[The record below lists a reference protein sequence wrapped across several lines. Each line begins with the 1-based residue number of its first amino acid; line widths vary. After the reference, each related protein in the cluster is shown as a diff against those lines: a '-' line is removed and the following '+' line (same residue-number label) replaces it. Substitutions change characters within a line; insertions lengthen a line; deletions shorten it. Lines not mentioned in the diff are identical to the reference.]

1 MLVLLR
7 EMLAVDAD
15 GVCRRRKEKRRE
27 RDDED
32 DESETAGGT
41 RVTVERMFR
50 TLLKVCGAT
59 VVLEAPITMPTIPLL
74 LLLLLLLR
82 AILITAGG
90 SSRAGLRRKR
100 EQRLV

>member
-1 MLVLLR
+1 MPPRGMLRRSERTRRRGRRRLHERFEIRPVLVLLR

-59 VVLEAPITMPTIPLL
+59 ESPDLS
-74 LLLLLLLR
+74 
-82 AILITAGG
+82 
-90 SSRAGLRRKR
+90 SSRRR
-100 EQRLV
+100 